1 MEVKKMKKT
10 ISILLVLVLALGL
23 GGCSNGSSQTS
34 EGAGP
39 KTIERIKENGK
50 IVLGTSADY
59 PPFEWISHENGEEY
73 VGVDIEIAKKIAEDL
88 GVDLEIKNMAY
99 EGLIAS
105 LAVGDVDIVIAGMA
119 ATDEKKEQ
127 VDFSDSYFQG
137 GQVLLVLEENKDKY
151 TSFADL
157 EGEKIGTQLGS
168 TQQDLAQEKFG
179 DSVFGY
185 DLNNVLIEQLKNKS
199 IDAAFLS
206 EVPAKEFAKIT
217 PGLAIVDLSDVE
229 NEPGFAVALN
239 KNQEDLRDKI
249 SQSLADLKDSGQI
262 EKWLDEYIELSS
274 TTAGN

>member
-1 MEVKKMKKT
+1 MKKT
-10 ISILLVLVLALGL
+10 VSILLVLVLALGL
-23 GGCSNGSSQTS
+23 AACSNGSSQTS

-39 KTIERIKENGK
+39 KTIERIKEKGK

-99 EGLIAS
+99 EGLVAS

-119 ATDEKKEQ
+119 ATDDKKEK

-137 GQVLLVLEENKDKY
+137 KQVLLVLEENKDKY

-157 EGEKIGTQLGS
+157 EGAKIGTQLGS
-168 TQQDLAQEKFG
+168 TQHDLAEEKFG
-179 DSVFGY
+179 ANVFGY

-206 EVPAKEFAKIT
+206 EVPAKQFAKIT
-217 PGLAIVDLSDVE
+217 QGLALVDLADVE
-229 NEPGFAVALN
+229 DEPGFAVALN
-239 KNQEDLRDKI
+239 KNQDDLRDRI
-249 SQSLADLKDSGQI
+249 SQCLADLKDSGQI

>member
-1 MEVKKMKKT
+1 MKKFVN
-10 ISILLVLVLALGL
+10 ILLVLVLALGL
-23 GGCSNGSSQTS
+23 AGCSNAGSQTS
-34 EGAGP
+34 EDAGP
-39 KTIERIKENGK
+39 KTIERIQEKGK

-59 PPFEWISHENGEEY
+59 PPFEWISYENGEEY

-119 ATDEKKEQ
+119 ATDDKKVQ

-151 TSFADL
+151 ASFADL
-157 EGEKIGTQLGS
+157 EGAKIGTQLGS
-168 TQQDLAQEKFG
+168 TQQDLAEEKFG
-179 DSVFGY
+179 ENVFGY

-206 EVPAKEFAKIT
+206 EVPAKQFAKIT
-217 PGLAIVDLSDVE
+217 QGLALVELADVE
-229 NEPGFAVALN
+229 DEPGFAVALN
-239 KNQEDLRDKI
+239 KNQDDLRDKI
-249 SQSLADLKDSGQI
+249 SQTITDLKDSGQI

>member
-1 MEVKKMKKT
+1 MKKT
-10 ISILLVLVLALGL
+10 VSILLVLVLALGL
-23 GGCSNGSSQTS
+23 GGCSNGGDQTS

-50 IVLGTSADY
+50 LVLGTSADY

-119 ATDEKKEQ
+119 ATDDKKEK

-137 GQVLLVLEENKDKY
+137 GQVLLVLEENKNKY
-151 TSFADL
+151 TSLADL
-157 EGEKIGTQLGS
+157 EGTKVGTQLGS

-217 PGLAIVDLSDVE
+217 PGLALIDLADVE
-229 NEPGFAVALN
+229 DEPGFAVALN

-249 SQSLADLKDSGQI
+249 SQIVTDLKDSGQI

>member
-10 ISILLVLVLALGL
+10 VSILLVLVLALGL

-157 EGEKIGTQLGS
+157 EGAKIGTQLGS

-229 NEPGFAVALN
+229 DEPGFAVALN